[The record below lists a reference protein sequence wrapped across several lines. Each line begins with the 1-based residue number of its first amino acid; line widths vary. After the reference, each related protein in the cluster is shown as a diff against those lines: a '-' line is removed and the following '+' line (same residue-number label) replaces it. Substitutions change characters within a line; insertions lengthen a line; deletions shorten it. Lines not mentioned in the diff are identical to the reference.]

1 MDLPFDGCTALSRG
15 LSLSGPSFLTCKISL
30 GLAPDKR
37 TSDFNYGAPGFLG
50 SRWASALPVGAPH
63 SSGSVNAGGMN
74 KHTDE
79 RMKE

>member
-50 SRWASALPVGAPH
+50 SPVGLRRSPWVLLTVPA
-63 SSGSVNAGGMN
+63 
-74 KHTDE
+74 
-79 RMKE
+79 R